1 MRGFFFSSFSQKQIA
16 KSLLKQALTFAIYKN
31 MFPIES
37 SLIAIKQALNEN
49 KDVILTAEPGAGKS
63 TVVPL
68 ALMNENWLEGR
79 KIVMLQPR
87 RVAAVAVATRMSETD
102 GSEPGK
108 VIGHSVRFSS
118 NIKPS
123 TKIEVLTEGILTR
136 RLQKDPFLED
146 VGLVI
151 FDEFHERSIHAD
163 LCMALCREVK
173 RDVRPDLRI
182 MIMSATIDATLV
194 SSYLDN
200 PQVIAGRGFLY
211 PVDIEYKPI
220 GVGREYFDNAAEAV
234 DNIVKSSAPD
244 EEYLVFLPGIGEI
257 NRVRDYL
264 ESHTS
269 GTTHD
274 ILTLYGSM
282 NINDQQKALKPSGKP
297 RVILSTNI
305 AETSLTIN
313 GITTVVDTGYARQT
327 GFDPQTG
334 LNKLELKRISQASAK
349 QRSGRAGRLKAGR
362 AVRLWSKAEF
372 DNFAADEIP
381 EILRSDITS
390 TILELYTWGVKDPY
404 KFNWLE
410 APSNENITH
419 SIDLL
424 KMLGAITEDGQ
435 ITELGRR
442 MCETPAEPRLA
453 CMLINAERSGLIEE
467 AALAAAIIGEKDFIE
482 SSDPDLTIRLMALGS
497 NLHGKSYSKISVSD
511 KSAAWR
517 IRQVAG
523 DLQKICKNT
532 ASKASD
538 ENMLFELL
546 LKAFPD
552 RVCHRRSKGGN
563 SYTLCSGQGLS
574 IDESSL
580 LKEKEFILSL
590 RQDSKL
596 RATGDGKIF
605 LACELKE
612 EWLLNSEVAKKSR
625 DIFFSEKS
633 EKVCVRERIRYGSLL
648 LKEQEAKLCDEDYE
662 VAIECFCKA
671 VLANPDKAFALED
684 KANKS
689 FMGRLKALKS
699 TSKGEEYPAI
709 DEAWL
714 KETLLSIATVQNL
727 SFAWL
732 QKQSISEIYFSTL
745 SWKLREDFDK
755 LVPERFRVPTGSNIR
770 IDYTQGEQ
778 PVLPVKMQ
786 EMFGQATTPTIC
798 NGEISLIVHLLSP
811 AGRPMQIT
819 SDLTSFWQNGYKSV
833 VGELRGRYPKHSWP
847 DNPATAL
854 PTRK

>member
-1 MRGFFFSSFSQKQIA
+1 M
-16 KSLLKQALTFAIYKN
+16 Y
-31 MFPIES
+31 PIES
-37 SLIAIKQALNEN
+37 SLMAIKEALAEN
-49 KDVILTAEPGAGKS
+49 RDVVLTAEPGAGKS

-68 ALMNENWLEGR
+68 ALMNEGWLEGR

-87 RVAAVAVATRMSETD
+87 RVAAVAVAARMAETD

-118 NIKPS
+118 NIKAS
-123 TKIEVLTEGILTR
+123 TRVEVLTEGILTR

-163 LCMALCREVK
+163 LCLALCREVK

-182 MIMSATIDATLV
+182 MIMSATIDTALV

-200 PQVIAGRGFLY
+200 PRIIAGKGFLY

-220 GVGREYFDNAAEAV
+220 GVGREYFDNAAEAI
-234 DNIVKSSAPD
+234 DNIVKSSTSD

-264 ESHTS
+264 DSHDT
-269 GTTHD
+269 GVTHD
-274 ILTLYGSM
+274 VLSLHGSM
-282 NINDQQKALKPSGKP
+282 NINDQQRVLKTSDRP

-313 GITTVVDTGYARQT
+313 GITTVIDTGYARQT
-327 GFDPQTG
+327 CFNPQTG

-349 QRSGRAGRLKAGR
+349 QRAGRAGRLKAGR

-372 DNFAADEIP
+372 DNSAAEEVP

-390 TILELYTWGVKDPY
+390 TILELYTWGVKDPF

-410 APSNENITH
+410 APSNESITH

-424 KMLGAITEDGQ
+424 KMLGALSRNGEITDF
-435 ITELGRR
+435 GRR

-453 CMLINAERSGLIEE
+453 CMLINAEKMGITEE
-467 AALAAAIIGEKDFIE
+467 AALAAAIISEKDFVE
-482 SSDPDLTIRLMALGS
+482 TSDPDLVIRLMALDS
-497 NLHGKSYSKISVSD
+497 KLQGKRYSKLPVTD
-511 KSAAWR
+511 KSAVWR
-517 IRQVAG
+517 IRQVAN
-523 DLQKICKNT
+523 DLQRICKG
-532 ASKASD
+532 SASD
-538 ENMLFELL
+538 KSDADTLFSLL

-552 RVCHRRSKGGN
+552 RVCQRRGRLSS
-563 SYTLCSGQGLS
+563 SYTLCTGQGLS

-580 LKEKEFILSL
+580 LKENEYILSFN
-590 RQDSKL
+590 QDSKL
-596 RATGDGKIF
+596 RSTGDGKIF

-612 EWLLNSEVAKKSR
+612 EWLLNSEAAKKSR
-625 DIFFSEKS
+625 DVFFSEKS

-648 LKEQEAKLCDEDYE
+648 LKEQESKICDEDAE
-662 VAIECFCKA
+662 AAIECFCKA
-671 VLANPDKAFALED
+671 VLANPDKAFDLED
-684 KANKS
+684 RANKS
-689 FMGRLKALKS
+689 FMGRLQALRT
-699 TSKGEEYPAI
+699 TSRGNDYPAI

-732 QKQSISEIYFSTL
+732 QKQSISEIYFNTL
-745 SWKLREDFDK
+745 SWKLREEFEK
-755 LVPERFRVPTGSNIR
+755 LVPERFRVPTGSNVR
-770 IDYTQGEQ
+770 IDYSQGNQ

-798 NGEISLIVHLLSP
+798 NGEISLVVHLLSP

-819 SDLTSFWQNGYKSV
+819 SDLASFWQNGYKSV

-854 PTRK
+854 PTRR

>member
-1 MRGFFFSSFSQKQIA
+1 
-16 KSLLKQALTFAIYKN
+16 

-37 SLIAIKQALNEN
+37 SLIAIKQALSEN
-49 KDVILTAEPGAGKS
+49 KDVVLTAEPGAGKS

-68 ALMNENWLEGR
+68 ALMNESWLEGR

-87 RVAAVAVATRMSETD
+87 RVAAVAVAVRMSETD

-118 NIKPS
+118 NIKHS

-136 RLQKDPFLED
+136 RLQNDPFLED

-182 MIMSATIDATLV
+182 MVMSATIDTTLV

-200 PQVIAGRGFLY
+200 PLVIAGKGFLY

-274 ILTLYGSM
+274 ILTLHGSM

-334 LNKLELKRISQASAK
+334 LNKLELKRISKASAK

-362 AVRLWSKAEF
+362 AIRLWSKAEF
-372 DNFAADEIP
+372 DNFATDEIP

-410 APSNENITH
+410 APSAENITH
-419 SIDLL
+419 SIELL
-424 KMLGAITEDGQ
+424 KMLGAISKDGQ
-435 ITELGRR
+435 ITDMGKR

-453 CMLINAERSGLIEE
+453 CMLINAEKLGLSED
-467 AALAAAIIGEKDFIE
+467 AALAAAIISEKDFVE
-482 SSDPDLTIRLMALGS
+482 TSDPDLDIRLMALGS
-497 NLHGKSYSKISVSD
+497 ALKDKSHSVVNVSD

-517 IRQVAG
+517 IRQVAN
-523 DLQKICKNT
+523 DLLRICKSHSFKT
-532 ASKASD
+532 SD
-538 ENMLFELL
+538 VAALSVLL

-552 RVCHRRSKGGN
+552 RVCQRRSKGGN

-574 IDESSL
+574 IEENSL
-580 LKEKEFILSL
+580 LKENEYILSL

-596 RATGDGKIF
+596 RSTGDGKIF
-605 LACELKE
+605 LACRLKE
-612 EWLLNSEVAKKSR
+612 EWLLNSEVAKKNR
-625 DIFFSEKS
+625 EVFFSEKS

-648 LKEQEAKLCDEDYE
+648 LKEQEAKLCDGDAED
-662 VAIECFCKA
+662 AIECFCKA
-671 VLANPDKAFALED
+671 VISDPDKAFALED

-689 FMGRLKALKS
+689 FMGRLNVLKS
-699 TSKGEEYPAI
+699 TSKGKDYPAI

-732 QKQSISEIYFSTL
+732 QKQSISEIYFNTL
-745 SWKLREDFDK
+745 SWKLREEFEK

-798 NGEISLIVHLLSP
+798 NGEISLVVHLLSP

-819 SDLTSFWQNGYKSV
+819 SDLASFWQNGYKSV

-847 DNPATAL
+847 DNPAISL
-854 PTRK
+854 PTRR

>member
-1 MRGFFFSSFSQKQIA
+1 M
-16 KSLLKQALTFAIYKN
+16 Y
-31 MFPIES
+31 PIES
-37 SLIAIKQALNEN
+37 SLMAIKQALAEN
-49 KDVILTAEPGAGKS
+49 KDVVLTAEPGAGKS

-68 ALMNENWLEGR
+68 ALINENWLEGR

-87 RVAAVAVATRMSETD
+87 RVAAVAVAARMAETD

-118 NIKPS
+118 NIKVS

-182 MIMSATIDATLV
+182 MIMSATIDTTLV
-194 SSYLDN
+194 SGYLDN
-200 PQVIAGRGFLY
+200 PQIVAGKGFLY

-220 GVGREYFDNAAEAV
+220 GVGREYFDNASESI
-234 DNIVKSSAPD
+234 DNIVKSSASD

-264 ESHTS
+264 DSHAT
-269 GTTHD
+269 GVTHD
-274 ILTLYGSM
+274 VLTLHGSM
-282 NINDQQKALKPSGKP
+282 NINDQQRTLKPSDRP

-313 GITTVVDTGYARQT
+313 GITTVIDTGYARQT
-327 GFDPQTG
+327 CFDPQTG
-334 LNKLELKRISQASAK
+334 LNKLELKRVSQASAK
-349 QRSGRAGRLKAGR
+349 QRAGRAGRLKAGR
-362 AVRLWSKAEF
+362 AIRFWSKAEF
-372 DNFAADEIP
+372 DNFAAEEVP

-390 TILELYTWGVKDPY
+390 TILELYTWGVKDPF

-410 APSNENITH
+410 APSVESITH

-424 KMLGAITEDGQ
+424 KMLGALSQEGD

-442 MCETPAEPRLA
+442 MCETPTEPRLA
-453 CMLINAERSGLIEE
+453 CMLINAEKMGITED
-467 AALAAAIIGEKDFIE
+467 AALAAAIIGEKDFVE
-482 SSDPDLTIRLMALGS
+482 SSDPDLSIRLIALDS
-497 NLHGKSYSKISVSD
+497 RLQGKHYSKLAVTD
-511 KSAAWR
+511 KSAVWR
-517 IRQVAG
+517 IRQIAN
-523 DLQKICKNT
+523 DLQGICKG
-532 ASKASD
+532 SASD
-538 ENMLFELL
+538 KSDANALFSLL

-552 RVCHRRSKGGN
+552 RVCQRRGKGSC

-580 LKEKEFILSL
+580 LKENEYILSL

-596 RATGDGKIF
+596 RSTGDGKIF
-605 LACELKE
+605 LACELTE
-612 EWLLNSEVAKKSR
+612 EWLLNSDVARKSR
-625 DIFFSEKS
+625 DVFFSEKS
-633 EKVCVRERIRYGSLL
+633 EKICVRERIRYGSLL
-648 LKEQEAKLCDEDYE
+648 LKEQESSLCDEDAE
-662 VAIECFCKA
+662 AAIECFCKA
-671 VLANPDKAFALED
+671 VLANPEKAFALDD

-689 FMGRLKALKS
+689 FMGRLQTLRA
-699 TSKGEEYPAI
+699 TSRGKDYPAI

-732 QKQSISEIYFSTL
+732 QKQSISEIYFNTL
-745 SWKLREDFDK
+745 SWKLREDFEK
-755 LVPERFRVPTGSNIR
+755 LVPERFRVPTGSNVR
-770 IDYTQGEQ
+770 IDYTQGNQ

-798 NGEISLIVHLLSP
+798 NGEISLVVHLLSP

-819 SDLTSFWQNGYKSV
+819 SDLASFWQNGYKSV

-847 DNPATAL
+847 DDPAIAV
-854 PTRK
+854 PTRR